1 MNIIGK
7 DVLGL
12 EFYNTRQLSREWR
25 RQTKNKLV
33 KRLGLDKITA
43 KDVLF
48 TVALIIVAGVIASL
62 AFTIMAI

>member
-48 TVALIIVAGVIASL
+48 IIGLVILAGVIASL